1 MLQYQ
6 DLLNR
11 VSHLVSGD
19 LTLEV
24 VFNEASILIECVDTA
39 DEAVYQFEL
48 NEAVE
53 VECGCIII
61 DGVIFTP
68 MNMVSVNLGDI

>member
-19 LTLEV
+19 LVLKV
-24 VFNEASILIECVDTA
+24 VFNEDAILIECVDSSG
-39 DEAVYQFEL
+39 EAIYGFEL

-53 VECGCIII
+53 VEDNCIII

-68 MNMVSVNLGDI
+68 MNMVSVDLGDI